1 MHWHTLQSS
10 FSTLFTFSTSSSF
23 STLFTLSTF
32 SICSSFLHFLH
43 FLHFLQASTEVPQ
56 IRLLK
61 LTASTKIHFHSA
73 PNKHFQLIRRRAPWY
88 WRIHRENW
96 SIVHRHSFKWA
107 LAWLASFP
115 RCYLQ
120 LVAIQDTD
128 NSDNST
134 ILNSTGCNPTLLQ
147 DRDINSTLLNPRYGQ
162 LWQLYSTQSKTEIST
177 LLKRTLSSPTDET
190 KMISQWAGN
199 RRIQG
204 HG

>member
-107 LAWLASFP
+107 LAWLAGG
-115 RCYLQ
+115 
-120 LVAIQDTD
+120 V
-128 NSDNST
+128 
-134 ILNSTGCNPTLLQ
+134 GCGRKKVSETKDDMVEGEKATEPGQNVTKLSNP
-147 DRDINSTLLNPRYGQ
+147 
-162 LWQLYSTQSKTEIST
+162 EISNGGG
-177 LLKRTLSSPTDET
+177 ET
-190 KMISQWAGN
+190 VV
-199 RRIQG
+199 RF
-204 HG
+204 

>member
-120 LVAIQDTD
+120 LVAIQDR
-128 NSDNST
+128 DNST
-134 ILNSTGCNPTLLQ
+134 QLNWLQPKIRTTQTTLLYSIQ
-147 DRDINSTLLNPRYGQ
+147 DRDINSTQTHTFFSYRWDRDY
-162 LWQLYSTQSKTEIST
+162 
-177 LLKRTLSSPTDET
+177 
-190 KMISQWAGN
+190 
-199 RRIQG
+199 
-204 HG
+204 